1 MSSRTEV
8 SALSV
13 ANNIAMIC
21 ALVVLVMAVALL
33 SRETR
38 KQGYI
43 VIVRGAGTP
52 IFIET
57 TWGD

>member
-1 MSSRTEV
+1 
-8 SALSV
+8 
-13 ANNIAMIC
+13 MIC

-38 KQGYI
+38 KQGYS

-57 TWGD
+57 TGGD